1 MTSLKV
7 IVVDDNHTNRLLPG
21 LFLRPLGHEV
31 QECDSAEQAMAW
43 LAHNHC
49 DVVLLDISMPTVSG
63 LQLCQQLRQEP
74 QLRHLKIVAYTA
86 HSMPAD
92 VQLLEA
98 AGFDKIL
105 IKPIRSHEL
114 LSVLSA

>member
-1 MTSLKV
+1 MSPLKV
-7 IVVDDNHTNRLLPG
+7 IVVDDNQTNRLLPG

-31 QECDSAEQAMAW
+31 QECDSAAQALDW
-43 LAHNHC
+43 LAHNPC

-63 LQLCQQLRQEP
+63 LQLCQQLRQQP
-74 QLRHLKIVAYTA
+74 QHQQLKIIAYTA
-86 HSMPAD
+86 HAMPAD

-114 LSVLSA
+114 LSVLAA